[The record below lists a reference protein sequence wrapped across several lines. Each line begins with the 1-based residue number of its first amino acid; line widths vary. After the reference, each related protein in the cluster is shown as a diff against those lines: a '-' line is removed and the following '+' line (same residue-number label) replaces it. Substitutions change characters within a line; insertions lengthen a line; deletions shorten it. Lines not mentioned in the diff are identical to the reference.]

1 MGLMDHMN
9 KPDKESQSEEQ
20 ITKDRF
26 SDLKVKI
33 HHALV
38 EKIDFTKLEKIEKGR
53 AALEVQRL
61 VESLLDQDG
70 TPLNRFERTHFI
82 KEISDEVFGFGP
94 LEPLLND
101 QTVDDILVNGPNQVF
116 AERFGK
122 LVLTDVKFRDE
133 NHLRQIIDRI
143 VSRVGRRID
152 EGSPMVD
159 ARLPDGS
166 RVNAIIPPLA
176 LNGSSLSIRK
186 FRAMPLSAE
195 DLVRFG
201 SWTEEVSKIL
211 QLAVKGR
218 FNLLISGGTGTGKT
232 TMLNIMSSYIS
243 DTERIVTIEDAA
255 ELRLMQKHVVRL
267 ETRPPNVEGKG
278 EIDQRALV
286 RNALRM
292 RPDRIIVGE
301 VRGGEALDM
310 LQAMNTGHE
319 GSITTVH
326 ANTPRDAIGRIET
339 MVLYAGTNLTHHA
352 IMSQIV
358 SAIHL
363 IIQLKRCSDGVRRL
377 DVLSEV
383 CGMEGDIVSLQ
394 DIMTFQQTGVSPTG
408 EVLGKFVY
416 NHVRPVF
423 LEKLKVKGLLPEGLN
438 LPAWGFGGHR

>member
-1 MGLMDHMN
+1 
-9 KPDKESQSEEQ
+9 
-20 ITKDRF
+20 
-26 SDLKVKI
+26 
-33 HHALV
+33 
-38 EKIDFTKLEKIEKGR
+38 
-53 AALEVQRL
+53 
-61 VESLLDQDG
+61 
-70 TPLNRFERTHFI
+70 
-82 KEISDEVFGFGP
+82 
-94 LEPLLND
+94 
-101 QTVDDILVNGPNQVF
+101 
-116 AERFGK
+116 
-122 LVLTDVKFRDE
+122 
-133 NHLRQIIDRI
+133 
-143 VSRVGRRID
+143 
-152 EGSPMVD
+152 
-159 ARLPDGS
+159 
-166 RVNAIIPPLA
+166 
-176 LNGSSLSIRK
+176 
-186 FRAMPLSAE
+186 
-195 DLVRFG
+195 
-201 SWTEEVSKIL
+201 
-211 QLAVKGR
+211 
-218 FNLLISGGTGTGKT
+218 
-232 TMLNIMSSYIS
+232 MLNIMSSYIS

-339 MVLYAGTNLTHHA
+339 MVLYARTNLTHHA